1 MTLYDIAKLFTEQ
14 LLDKFYLIKTDSRQI
29 LVKTFPKHFLHLT
42 GMQRCIDI
50 KIKSSEKFF
59 YDCIHNKYSKQ
70 LKEYN
75 YKNKSD
81 KNMVDMKTRN
91 FARIEESIKNA
102 ELLYILDNDNTAN
115 AVSVAFKAGKS
126 DKYMTIVFKLEKG
139 KDYFI
144 PASIQIDK
152 SYEYSIIKTATRSE
166 KITSVECIHNK

>member
-1 MTLYDIAKLFTEQ
+1 
-14 LLDKFYLIKTDSRQI
+14 
-29 LVKTFPKHFLHLT
+29 
-42 GMQRCIDI
+42 
-50 KIKSSEKFF
+50 
-59 YDCIHNKYSKQ
+59 
-70 LKEYN
+70 
-75 YKNKSD
+75 
-81 KNMVDMKTRN
+81 MVDMKTRN

-152 SYEYSIIKTATRSE
+152 SHEYSIIKTATRSE
-166 KITSVECIHNK
+166 KINSVECIHNK

>member
-1 MTLYDIAKLFTEQ
+1 MTLYDIAKLFKEQ
-14 LLDKFYLIKTDSRQI
+14 LLDKSYLIKTTSQQI
-29 LVKTFPKHFLHLT
+29 LVKTYPKHFLHLT

-50 KIKSSEKFF
+50 KVKSSEKFF
-59 YDCIHNKYSKQ
+59 YDCIHNKYPKQ

-91 FARIEESIKNA
+91 FARIEKSIENSES
-102 ELLYILDNDNTAN
+102 LYILDDDNTAN
-115 AVSVAFKAGKS
+115 AVSVAFKTGKS
-126 DKYMTIVFKLEKG
+126 DKYLTIVFKLEKG

-152 SYEYSIIKTATRSE
+152 SYEYSIIKTAIRSE
-166 KITSVECIHNK
+166 KILSVKCINNK

>member
-1 MTLYDIAKLFTEQ
+1 MTLYDIAKLFKEQ
-14 LLDKFYLIKTDSRQI
+14 LLDKSYLIKTTSRQI
-29 LVKTFPKHFLHLT
+29 HIKTFPKHFLHLT

-50 KIKSSEKFF
+50 KVKSSEKFF
-59 YDCIHNKYSKQ
+59 YDCMHNEYSKQ

-91 FARIEESIKNA
+91 FALIENSIKNA
-102 ELLYILDNDNTAN
+102 ELLYILDDDNTAN
-115 AVSVAFKAGKS
+115 AVSVAFKAGRS
-126 DKYMTIVFKLEKG
+126 DKYLTIVFKLEKG

-152 SYEYSIIKTATRSE
+152 SYEYSIVKTAIKSE
-166 KITSVECIHNK
+166 KILSVECINNK

>member
-14 LLDKFYLIKTDSRQI
+14 LLDKFYLIKKDSRQI

-42 GMQRCIDI
+42 GMQRYIDI

-75 YKNKSD
+75 HKN
-81 KNMVDMKTRN
+81 
-91 FARIEESIKNA
+91 
-102 ELLYILDNDNTAN
+102 
-115 AVSVAFKAGKS
+115 KS

-166 KITSVECIHNK
+166 KINSVECIHNK